1 MKAAA
6 LLVEHKAAVVVDV
19 RSPREFA
26 LYHVPGAQNE
36 PDASATRVA
45 ELAMRGEVVLLVASR
60 DDLGLGL
67 VDGAREAAPGRSIHY
82 LKEGARAFYLAF
94 ELPVPLF
101 SETAAPNGYDDAMGT
116 LRRYLADRS
125 TGDGKAAAESLDRVA
140 RSGYRPTLL
149 KGGASPKAGGGQKKI
164 SGGCG

>member
-1 MKAAA
+1 M
-6 LLVEHKAAVVVDV
+6 
-19 RSPREFA
+19 
-26 LYHVPGAQNE
+26 PGERA
-36 PDASATRVA
+36 
-45 ELAMRGEVVLLVASR
+45 
-60 DDLGLGL
+60 
-67 VDGAREAAPGRSIHY
+67 AAPGPSSHY

-101 SETAAPNGYDDAMGT
+101 SETAAPNGYDEAMGT

-149 KGGASPKAGGGQKKI
+149 KGGAGPKPGGGQKKI